1 MWTFENMKKVL
12 LAEDHSIVIKGMRMI
27 FEAEFTDCQ
36 LEVTK
41 TISGLM
47 KALQAHQ
54 FQFAIID
61 LQLED
66 GDTMHLITDIHRIYP
81 EMKILVFSAN
91 PEELYAQR
99 LYREGIKGYLHKQTE
114 DREIINAIRLIMD
127 GKTYVSE
134 HFKSYLLSKD
144 QNHRYDNPFEK
155 LTLREME
162 VAHLLI
168 HGRRSIEICRELNIQ
183 PSTTATY
190 KMKIFSKLNVNNT
203 LELKELAN
211 TFKVSL

>member
-1 MWTFENMKKVL
+1 MIKVL

-27 FEAEFTDCQ
+27 FEAEFPDCS

-41 TISGLM
+41 TTDGLM
-47 KALQAHQ
+47 KLLQVNH
-54 FQFAIID
+54 FQLAIID

-66 GDTMHLITDIHRIYP
+66 GDTMHLITDIHHIYP
-81 EMKILVFSAN
+81 ELKIMVFSAN

-99 LYREGIKGYLHKQTE
+99 LYREGGIKGYLHKQTE
-114 DREIINAIRLIMD
+114 DKEIIHALQLILD

-134 HFKSYLLSKD
+134 HFKTYLLSKD
-144 QNHRYDNPFEK
+144 QNRRYDNPFEK

-168 HGRRSIEICRELNIQ
+168 LGKRSIDICRELNIQ

-190 KMKIFSKLNVNNT
+190 KMKIFDKLNVHNT

-211 TFKVSL
+211 TFRINP